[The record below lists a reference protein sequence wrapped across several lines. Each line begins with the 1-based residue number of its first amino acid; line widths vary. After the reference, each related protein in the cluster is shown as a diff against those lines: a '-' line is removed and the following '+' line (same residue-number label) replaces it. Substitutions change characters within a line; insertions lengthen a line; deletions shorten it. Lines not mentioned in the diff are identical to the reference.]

1 MAAAASALRP
11 RQARQAAPLLSAALA
26 VAYAVAATV
35 ALKQT
40 IGGDSGTTYAAVSV
54 LAHAAD
60 LSAGLAL
67 LAAGVAALLTEGGRR
82 LGAFTTSL
90 GVLWFA
96 PDWEAWAGHSLARSL
111 GSVAAPFF
119 LVVVFHFVLAA
130 PRGRLRS
137 PAAVAA
143 VGLAYA
149 ATALFAI
156 GRALLRDPFLDQYC
170 LRNCVDNVFLVHADE
185 RIAHDLNLLLLALTV
200 AIGLLI
206 LAVAGVRLA
215 RASAA
220 ARRALTPILVP
231 AAFVGTATAAYAAA
245 IIHMPF

>member
-1 MAAAASALRP
+1 M
-11 RQARQAAPLLSAALA
+11 
-26 VAYAVAATV
+26 
-35 ALKQT
+35 
-40 IGGDSGTTYAAVSV
+40 
-54 LAHAAD
+54 
-60 LSAGLAL
+60 
-67 LAAGVAALLTEGGRR
+67 
-82 LGAFTTSL
+82 
-90 GVLWFA
+90 
-96 PDWEAWAGHSLARSL
+96 
-111 GSVAAPFF
+111 
-119 LVVVFHFVLAA
+119 VFHFVLAA

-137 PAAVAA
+137 PVAVAA

-149 ATALFAI
+149 ATALFAS

-220 ARRALTPILVP
+220 ARRASTPILVP

-245 IIHMPF
+245 IIHMPFEEPRATEFLFLFFARSFAVAALALGIGWRIASDRRTRSAVARLTADLGEAPAPGNLQNVLADAV